1 MQGLRSIAAVV
12 AGFGFM
18 VSTVMAGT
26 IVAGRLFLP
35 AGVAAGAASVPGTY
49 LAISLALSFVGAV
62 VGGWLAARIGNAAP
76 MAHAGA
82 LAVVTIV
89 LAVAAARSPAPG
101 PQPAWY
107 AMAVGVLSAA
117 GALAGGRLRASAAAP
132 GGPGDGT
139 FTGRKQ

>member
-18 VSTVMAGT
+18 VSTVMVGT
-26 IVAGRLFLP
+26 IVAARLFLP
-35 AGVAAGAASVPGTY
+35 AGVPAGAAAVPGAY
-49 LAISLALSFVGAV
+49 LAASLALSFVGAV

-107 AMAVGVLSAA
+107 AMAVGAMSAA
-117 GALAGGRLRASAAAP
+117 GALTGGRLRASAASAP
-132 GGPGDGT
+132 GAGMVA
-139 FTGRKQ
+139 